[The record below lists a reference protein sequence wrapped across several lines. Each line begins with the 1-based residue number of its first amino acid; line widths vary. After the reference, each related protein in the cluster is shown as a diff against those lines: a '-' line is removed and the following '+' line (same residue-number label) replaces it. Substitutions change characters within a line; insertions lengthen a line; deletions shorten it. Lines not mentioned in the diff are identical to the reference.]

1 MMENE
6 QEKWVNEVMDSLQG
20 MQRAAPPVDLFEA
33 IEAQITKPRGKG
45 KIIPMRQIRW
55 SIAIA
60 AVLLLLNV
68 VAIRSYTV
76 NNNTGYA
83 SVDFTGDT
91 QLVSD
96 FKIYE

>member
-1 MMENE
+1 MQDE

-20 MQRAAPPVDLFEA
+20 MQRVEPPVDLFES
-33 IEAQITKPRGKG
+33 IEARINKLKG
-45 KIIPMRQIRW
+45 KVIPMRQIRW

-60 AVLLLLNV
+60 AVLLLLNM

-76 NNNTGYA
+76 KNNDGYA
-83 SVDFTGDT
+83 SVEMTGDT